1 MNITTIPGPVDGF
14 LGDAGA
20 GEEALAAEALV
31 GAVGGAGVTL
41 REAGVVVVLLLLGVP
56 LVLGVSELMAERAAR
71 ISMSISVSGSLDS
84 LVSRENTP
92 FLASHWKYRIPPT
105 LPSFLPV

>member
-41 REAGVVVVLLLLGVP
+41 REAGVVMVLLLGVP
-56 LVLGVSELMAERAAR
+56 LVLGVSELMADLAAR
-71 ISMSISVSGSLDS
+71 ISMSISVSGSRDS